1 MAGKCQ
7 AASSADYHLLF
18 FLSIRRTPA
27 VEICLWNCDWGWHM
41 GVQDT
46 VVVAVLASASPP
58 GASDLVNGKLTK
70 NKQDLLAK
78 KSWTGPEK
86 LD

>member
-1 MAGKCQ
+1 
-7 AASSADYHLLF
+7 
-18 FLSIRRTPA
+18 
-27 VEICLWNCDWGWHM
+27 M

-78 KSWTGPEK
+78 KS
-86 LD
+86 